1 MAEIAISFSGGG
13 FRAAMFH
20 LGTLQYLYHLQYD
33 DGSRFLDDINTI
45 STVSGGTITGLWY
58 MMHVCKNYDTEES
71 INDLYRI
78 LTTYDLPSKSIEA
91 IISGNLDKCSLIK
104 EMVDIYD
111 DMLFHGETFK
121 TILDRIDDQHIHHF
135 SANGTDFSNGL
146 GFRFQASRKILNA
159 EPQYSRGVIGN
170 KIHKLLWEVAK
181 QIKLSEIL
189 AISSCFPGGFE
200 PMRFPADFTFCSKSE
215 YKDILKTLG
224 AFDLMDGGIVD
235 NQGIEPI
242 LLASEQMTYDNPN
255 ANGDRFYPSH
265 DLIIVSDVAS
275 AQLGD
280 YAKLDIKL
288 WKWLSLNSI
297 NCLIVIL
304 IVASIMGGALSY
316 IYNSPVWFGAS
327 IAILI
332 IFIIT
337 GGAVCWLECKLFGMI
352 KKKAPFAV
360 SKWSMMRLSF
370 YKVGK
375 LAETR
380 LKSLLHLAQSVFMKP
395 IRQMR
400 YNALYNDARWKNRLL
415 SNNVSELSTDGSW
428 RSKKNFP
435 EYLKPTE
442 SMQANSDLAS
452 SFGTTL
458 WFTDDDKV
466 KGVPEALFEAGQY
479 TICMNLLE
487 YIEKLKANSNNTTYF
502 HNRLMTL
509 ESTLRRDW
517 DEFQNMTYKKE
528 NNK

>member
-1 MAEIAISFSGGG
+1 MAEIALSFSGGG

-20 LGTLQYLYHLQYD
+20 LGTLQYLYRLQYD
-33 DGSRFLDDINTI
+33 DGSRFLDNVNTI

-58 MMHVCKNYDTEES
+58 MMHVCKNQNIEGC
-71 INDLYRI
+71 INELYRI
-78 LTTYDLPSKSIEA
+78 LTTYDLPSNA
-91 IISGNLDKCSLIK
+91 IDAICSKNLDRCSLIK
-104 EMVDIYD
+104 EMVSIYD
-111 DMLFHGETFK
+111 DMLFQGVTFD
-121 TILDRIDDQHIHHF
+121 TILDSIDDQHIHHF

-170 KIHKLLWEVAK
+170 KYHKLPWEVAK

-189 AISSCFPGGFE
+189 AVSSCFPGGFE
-200 PMRFPADFTFCSKSE
+200 PMRFPADFAFYSKPES
-215 YKDILKTLG
+215 KDIMKSLG
-224 AFDLMDGGIVD
+224 TFDLMDGGIVD

-242 LLASEQMTYDNPN
+242 LLASEQMTYDNPS
-255 ANGDRFYPSH
+255 ANGNRHYPSH

-297 NCLIVIL
+297 NCLIVFL
-304 IVASIMGGALSY
+304 IVASIVGSALSY
-316 IYNSPVWFGAS
+316 IYNCPICLGAS

-332 IFIIT
+332 TFIMI
-337 GGAVCWLECKLFGMI
+337 GGAICWLECKLFGMI
-352 KKKAPFAV
+352 KKKAPFTV
-360 SKWSMMRLSF
+360 SKCSIMRLSF
-370 YKVGK
+370 NKVGK

-415 SNNVSELSTDGSW
+415 SNNVSELSTNGSW
-428 RSKKNFP
+428 HSKKNFP
-435 EYLKPTE
+435 EYLKPSE

-452 SFGTTL
+452 TFGTTL
-458 WFTDDDKV
+458 WFTDDDKA
-466 KGVPEALFEAGQY
+466 KGVPEALFAAGQY

-487 YIEKLKANSNNTTYF
+487 YIEKLKTNNNNTTSF

-517 DEFQNMTYKKE
+517 GEFQSKTYKKE